1 MTFSR
6 ECEGCNT
13 TILNPGRQ
21 QRFCIKCIKERQAQA
36 ARMTSIKLVMRIR
49 SEKSLEEENEELKKK
64 VRELN
69 RLIKTIV
76 DNPIATALTIKNEV
90 VNRI

>member
-6 ECEGCNT
+6 DCEACN
-13 TILNPGRQ
+13 IIIINPGRQ
-21 QRFCIKCIKERQAQA
+21 QRFCIKCIKERQAKA

-64 VRELN
+64 VRDLN
-69 RLIKTIV
+69 KLLKTFV

-90 VNRI
+90 IV